1 MADTIKNGS
10 FDITSFKVGSDD
22 CKIYLGDTL
31 LYPQSQPQEKNY
43 LRIKAANTA
52 TFTFIP
58 KGGVASGN
66 TISYSSD
73 GGTTW
78 RTQNNFLVSAGS
90 VYLLKG
96 ENFGISNNGIGT
108 FSASTN
114 FDVEGNIMSLL
125 YGDDFEGK
133 TDLTGKDY
141 AFMNLFSGC
150 TNVIDASNLVLPAT
164 TLSRQCYCNMFNTA
178 TKLQKAPSV
187 LPAMTLGVG
196 CYMNM
201 FSRCSAMTSVMD
213 ELPATTLSDSAY
225 TQMFYECRVMTKA
238 PMLPAN
244 VVPTYGYYRMFYN
257 AKKLNKIT
265 TLALDKSAYNAN
277 GSWVY
282 GVASSGTFIKHKDMT
297 QWSNGSNGIPNG
309 WTVQNYSG

>member
-31 LYPQSQPQEKNY
+31 LYPQSQPQVKNY
-43 LRIKAANTA
+43 LRIIPANTA
-52 TFTFIP
+52 TFTFTP

-73 GGTTW
+73 GGATW
-78 RTQNNFLVSAGS
+78 RTKNDFLVAAGA
-90 VYLLKG
+90 VYYLKG
-96 ENFGISNNGIGT
+96 ENFGIANNGIGT
-108 FSASTN
+108 FSASTD

-150 TNVIDASNLVLPAT
+150 THVIDASNLVLPAT
-164 TLSRQCYCNMFNTA
+164 TLSRQCYCNLFIGA

-187 LPAMTLGVG
+187 LSAMTLGDA

-201 FSRCSAMTSVMD
+201 FFRCSAMTSVID
-213 ELPATTLSDSAY
+213 ELPATTLSPSAY
-225 TQMFYECRVMTKA
+225 TQMFYECRAMTKA

-257 AKKLNKIT
+257 AKKINSIT
-265 TLALDKSAYNAN
+265 CLATDRSATNSS
-277 GSWVY
+277 GSWVF
-282 GVASSGTFIKHKDMT
+282 GVASSGTFTKASGAT
-297 QWSNGSNGIPNG
+297 WTTGSSGIPNG
-309 WTVQNYSG
+309 WTVKNYSG